1 MYAIYQIII
10 FLNAHNCLIG
20 QKDVTF
26 MVKDR
31 TELLVVNALYT
42 LNVVYTHI
50 NLQLYIPEI

>member
-1 MYAIYQIII
+1 
-10 FLNAHNCLIG
+10 
-20 QKDVTF
+20 

-42 LNVVYTHI
+42 LNVVDTHI